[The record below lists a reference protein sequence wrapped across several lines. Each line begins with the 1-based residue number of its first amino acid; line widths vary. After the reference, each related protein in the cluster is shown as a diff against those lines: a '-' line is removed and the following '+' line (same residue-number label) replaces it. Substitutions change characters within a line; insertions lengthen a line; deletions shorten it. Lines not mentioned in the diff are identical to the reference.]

1 MADPVQH
8 ATHTVTYGFTD
19 APGRDGESVGLDVAG
34 RAVLVPG
41 EMLGAVVQQ
50 IEDTYGVDPR

>member
-1 MADPVQH
+1 M
-8 ATHTVTYGFTD
+8 TYGFTD